1 MPRKKINKG
10 EEYNKAFPKNL
21 RYLFEEQRRT
31 QLELAQYLGDKSRQ
45 AISCYC
51 DGSSSPDW
59 ETLAKIA
66 KFFNVSSDYL
76 LGITDVKSADISQQ
90 WLVENTGITENN
102 ISFLSVCNIGAK
114 YLSKHIDDMPLKESS
129 DRANLDRLKT
139 QKGFDIMLEIESKL
153 KKSFYNVFPNT
164 ISEDDEKDYEAIA
177 GDKALFVGTYCYVS
191 LQMINDLIGIAYNDK
206 SIIDDFIA
214 LLPETLYGSFT
225 RTARDL
231 DTNTAKKPE
240 SDITPNGMHT
250 IPIDDYV
257 RFMSSEIGRKI
268 SAHLLERYGYG
279 NNRENP
285 R

>member
-66 KFFNVSSDYL
+66 KFFNVSTDYL
-76 LGITDVKSADISQQ
+76 LGITDVKSADINQQ

-102 ISFLSVCNIGAK
+102 IALLSLCNMGAK
-114 YLSKHIDDMPLKESS
+114 YLSKLIDYMPLIEPS

-139 QKGFDIMLEIESKL
+139 QKGFDIMLEIESRL
-153 KKSFYNVFPNT
+153 KKKYYNVSPNT
-164 ISEDDEKDYEAIA
+164 ISEEDEKDYEATV
-177 GDKALFVGTYCYVS
+177 GDKALSLGVYGSVF

-206 SIIDDFIA
+206 SIIDDFQA
-214 LLPETLYGSFT
+214 LLPETLYGSYT
-225 RTARDL
+225 MTARDL
-231 DTNTAKKPE
+231 DTNTAKKVE
-240 SDITPNGMHT
+240 SGITSNGLHT

-279 NNRENP
+279 IH
-285 R
+285 